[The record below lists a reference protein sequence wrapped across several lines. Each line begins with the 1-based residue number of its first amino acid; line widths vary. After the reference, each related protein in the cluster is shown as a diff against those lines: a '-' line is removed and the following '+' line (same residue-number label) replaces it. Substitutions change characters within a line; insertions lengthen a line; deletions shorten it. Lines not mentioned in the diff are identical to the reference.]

1 MKILRND
8 ACVPRAIRGGY
19 HAGDE
24 IRKNSRQDEV
34 APAIPGA
41 EAVDLR
47 GFLEVGGNGHGAG
60 DDVEEDVPLRAEKH
74 QEHGGNLE
82 ASAEA
87 KQKKKNNRKQGG
99 GRNGGGHLHKRLRD
113 ARQAG
118 IRTDGDADG
127 NGPERAKDER
137 GIDAQKSQRGAFQ
150 KLVIVLATKTGQFA
164 DRVENGES
172 QTDQNNCCQQIAD
185 PAAEEAVLLRSG
197 KSFRGAAGA
206 KSEGKSEP
214 VEDGLKDEAIQAED
228 DGSAADEIEQSGL
241 CGAGTFDLFEL
252 ELVRPNDDGPPNE
265 LIEENDDGDHGD
277 DAPENRTGVAM
288 ARRRLKKRAEAGE
301 AKVAIAE
308 DEHLAGHEK
317 KPAAGDGHHRIP
329 DEADGGKGKVE
340 LGEALPAAET
350 VDDRD
355 FFELARDGFKRRVET
370 ESDVPDLA
378 REDEQDGAELDAELA
393 VRKDR
398 DHGEHDSRQE
408 AEHGDGLENIQQRN
422 HDDFGAPGAGSDVTV
437 GESKNQ
443 AQCVSDA
450 DSKERV
456 KSVERE
462 DAGILR
468 NLDVRMD
475 GAEPGTADRIDA
487 KNCGADKKK
496 NGNVDEECPAPAR
509 ARGPRHRGRKRGSLG
524 GWESE
529 IRHGA
534 SGLSERQLAGG
545 GVVIE
550 NFGVAAPLDS
560 SFELAAGFA
569 LAEVFV
575 EEVAEKFLGE
585 SAVGFSFERLLHLAK
600 QRHIGESGLAENRFT
615 GLNVRLSKR
624 LAFRSDD
631 GVALFDAEEAKQD
644 GSVDGR
650 E

>member
-8 ACVPRAIRGGY
+8 ACVPRATRGGY

-47 GFLEVGGNGHGAG
+47 GFLEVSGNGHGAG

-74 QEHGGNLE
+74 QEHGGNLK

-87 KQKKKNNRKQGG
+87 KQKEKNNRKEGG
-99 GRNGGGHLHKRLRD
+99 CRNGGGHLHQRLRD

-118 IRTDGDADG
+118 IRTDGDADR
-127 NGPERAKDER
+127 NGPECAEDER
-137 GIDAQKSQRGAFQ
+137 GVDAQKSQRGAFQ
-150 KLVIVLATKTGQFA
+150 ELVIVLAVKIGQFA
-164 DRVENGES
+164 GRVENGKA
-172 QTDQNNCCQQIAD
+172 QTDENTCGEQIAD

-206 KSEGKSEP
+206 ESEGKSEP
-214 VEDGLKDEAIQAED
+214 VEDGLKDEAVQTQD
-228 DGSAADEIEQSGL
+228 NGSAADKIEQSRL
-241 CGAGTFDLFEL
+241 RGAGTFDLFEL

-265 LIEENDDGDHGD
+265 LVEENDDGDHGG
-277 DAPENRTGVAM
+277 DAPENRAGVAM

-317 KPAAGDGHHRIP
+317 KPAAGDGHHGIP
-329 DEADGGKGKVE
+329 DEADGGKGKIE

-350 VDDRD
+350 VDDGD
-355 FFELARDGFKRRVET
+355 FLELARDGFQRRVET

-378 REDEQDGAELDAELA
+378 RKDEQNGAELDAELA

-422 HDDFGAPGAGSDVTV
+422 HDDFGAPGAGGDVTV

-443 AQCVSDA
+443 AERVGDA
-450 DSKERV
+450 DAKERV

-468 NLDVRMD
+468 NLDAGME
-475 GAEPGTADRIDA
+475 GPEPGTADRIDA
-487 KNCGADKKK
+487 KNCGADK
-496 NGNVDEECPAPAR
+496 
-509 ARGPRHRGRKRGSLG
+509 
-524 GWESE
+524 
-529 IRHGA
+529 
-534 SGLSERQLAGG
+534 
-545 GVVIE
+545 
-550 NFGVAAPLDS
+550 
-560 SFELAAGFA
+560 
-569 LAEVFV
+569 
-575 EEVAEKFLGE
+575 
-585 SAVGFSFERLLHLAK
+585 
-600 QRHIGESGLAENRFT
+600 
-615 GLNVRLSKR
+615 
-624 LAFRSDD
+624 
-631 GVALFDAEEAKQD
+631 
-644 GSVDGR
+644 
-650 E
+650 